1 MSRVTHLLNSTLDV
15 YRRALVSDGQGGQ
28 TYTYTLLEAARRI
41 RLVQATPKEQI
52 EAEQAG
58 ASMSHKVYQDHDDD
72 IQRGDEYRNGTKT
85 YRVANVVEPSTSG
98 VYRRADVELIQ
109 SEGVAP

>member
-1 MSRVTHLLNSTLDV
+1 MSKVTHLLNSTLDV
-15 YRRALVSDGQGGQ
+15 YRRALTSDGQGGQ
-28 TYTYTLLEAARRI
+28 TYTYALLETARKV
-41 RLVQATPKEQI
+41 RLVQATPREQF

-58 ASMSHKVYQDHDDD
+58 ASMTHKVYQDHDDD
-72 IQRGDEYRNGTKT
+72 IRRGDEYRLGTKK
-85 YRVANVVEPSTSG
+85 YRVATVVEPSTDG

>member
-15 YRRALVSDGQGGQ
+15 YRRAAVSDGQGGQ
-28 TYTYTLLEAARRI
+28 TYSYALLEAARRV
-41 RLVQATPKEQI
+41 RLVQATPKEQV

-58 ASMSHKVYQDHDDD
+58 ASMSHKVYQNHDDD
-72 IQRGDEYRNGTKT
+72 IQRGDEYRRGDKK
-85 YRVANVVEPSTSG
+85 YRVANVVEPSTDG

-109 SEGVAP
+109 PEGVAP